1 MPNSKAIARKLFRAM
16 STDIA
21 TVCPEITAEV
31 ACPLC
36 MRRFTVD
43 SIEDG
48 RLSLEH
54 VIPSALGGNV
64 VTLTCTKCNNTDGT
78 ELDRNLV
85 SAMQALDG
93 FEGRGA
99 GLNAVWHNPTGH
111 VVANVD
117 WRVGTGEA
125 TSIKIVGKASNTAG
139 IDAIRAQLCDGAEFA
154 LTFNL
159 GFVPEK
165 YWRAAFR
172 SAYLA
177 AFERFGYA
185 YLVSDNA
192 RLVREVLDGT
202 NAAPATILQ
211 AFPELEPQKQTF
223 IIPIRG
229 KWPGIVVILRLRS
242 AVARYLAVLL
252 PGREWTPLI
261 EMAAL
266 HRELRLST
274 SRGGIEYVFRF
285 GDDPVK
291 VLRSPGYPG
300 GALEL

>member
-1 MPNSKAIARKLFRAM
+1 MPNSKAIARKLFRVM
-16 STDIA
+16 SADLA
-21 TVCPEITAEV
+21 TVCPEIAAEV

-36 MRRFTVD
+36 LRRFT
-43 SIEDG
+43 IEALEDG
-48 RLSLEH
+48 RLSVEH
-54 VIPSALGGNV
+54 VIPGALGGNV

-85 SAMQALDG
+85 SAMEALDG
-93 FEGRGA
+93 LEGRGA
-99 GLNAVWHNPTGH
+99 GLNAVWHNSTGH
-111 VVANVD
+111 VAANVD
-117 WRVGTGEA
+117 WRVGTGE
-125 TSIKIVGKASNTAG
+125 TTGIKIVGKASNAAG
-139 IDAIRAQLCDGAEFA
+139 IDAIRNQLGDGAEFT

-159 GFVPEK
+159 GFVPER

-185 YLVSDNA
+185 YVVRNNA

-202 NAAPATILQ
+202 NAAPETILQ
-211 AFPELEPQKQTF
+211 AYPEPEPQKQTF
-223 IIPIRG
+223 IVPIKG
-229 KWPGIVVILRLRS
+229 KWSGIVVILRLRS

-266 HRELRLST
+266 HRDLRLNA
-274 SRGGIEYVFRF
+274 SRHDIKYEFRF

-291 VLRSPGYPG
+291 VLRKARLPTES
-300 GALEL
+300 AEQ